1 MFGLTVAWPKSL
13 PMARGPAI
21 TRGVIELGPASRG
34 PRNLYRLERAIIRNY
49 RRIRV
54 TLRVTF
60 DTNTLDPIT
69 QPELAGPMRADC
81 MTIHESLQSKCLE
94 GFFCETVL
102 TVEGGQQ
109 PPRPETVAR
118 VRRALELG
126 LRILSAPRAGG
137 TPIEALDS
145 ELYAKDVN
153 PLTRLE
159 RYEAIAAAIE
169 ARGSGFA
176 RVLEVARSLSH
187 RADFPT
193 GLPSIDRASSPRD
206 MTKVARA
213 VAEWAD
219 GDSVAAHFSYAN
231 DLFCTEDRA
240 GRAGRYSILHPA
252 QRSWLH
258 RVYGVEFVSIAE
270 LAARLR
276 PAMGRPE
283 NPATSKHTFDPKG

>member
-1 MFGLTVAWPKSL
+1 MRPHCCRRRVA
-13 PMARGPAI
+13 
-21 TRGVIELGPASRG
+21 
-34 PRNLYRLERAIIRNY
+34 
-49 RRIRV
+49 
-54 TLRVTF
+54 LRVTF

-69 QPELAGPMRADC
+69 QPELAGPMWADC
-81 MTIHESLQSKCLE
+81 MTIHESLKSKWLE

-102 TVEGGQQ
+102 TIEGGHKF
-109 PPRPETVAR
+109 PRPRPDTVAR

-126 LRILSAPRAGG
+126 LRILRAPRPGC
-137 TPIEALDS
+137 TPIDVLDG

-153 PLTRLE
+153 PSTRLE

-169 ARGSGFA
+169 ARGLGFA
-176 RVLEVARSLSH
+176 RMLKVTPSPSHGLDSSL
-187 RADFPT
+187 
-193 GLPSIDRASSPRD
+193 GLASVDWSSSPGD

-219 GDSVAAHFSYAN
+219 GDSVAAHYGYAN
-231 DLFCTEDRA
+231 DLFCTQDRA
-240 GRAGRYSILHPA
+240 ARAGRYSVMHPA

-276 PAMGRPE
+276 SAIG
-283 NPATSKHTFDPKG
+283 

>member
-1 MFGLTVAWPKSL
+1 
-13 PMARGPAI
+13 
-21 TRGVIELGPASRG
+21 
-34 PRNLYRLERAIIRNY
+34 
-49 RRIRV
+49 
-54 TLRVTF
+54 LRVTF

-81 MTIHESLQSKCLE
+81 RMIHEFLRAKRLQ

-102 TVEGGQQ
+102 TIEGWQKS
-109 PPRPETVAR
+109 PRPRSDTVAR

-126 LRILSAPRAGG
+126 LRILSAPRPGS
-137 TPIEALDS
+137 TPIDVFDG
-145 ELYAKDVN
+145 ELYAKDLN

-169 ARGSGFA
+169 ARGLGFA
-176 RVLEVARSLSH
+176 RVLKVA
-187 RADFPT
+187 
-193 GLPSIDRASSPRD
+193 PSRVGPGSPSDLASVDRASSPGD

-219 GDSVAAHFSYAN
+219 GDSVAAHYGYAN
-231 DLFCTEDRA
+231 DLFCTQDRA
-240 GRAGRYSILHPA
+240 ARAGRYSVMHPA

-258 RVYGVEFVSIAE
+258 RVYNVEFVSIAE

-276 PAMGRPE
+276 
-283 NPATSKHTFDPKG
+283 